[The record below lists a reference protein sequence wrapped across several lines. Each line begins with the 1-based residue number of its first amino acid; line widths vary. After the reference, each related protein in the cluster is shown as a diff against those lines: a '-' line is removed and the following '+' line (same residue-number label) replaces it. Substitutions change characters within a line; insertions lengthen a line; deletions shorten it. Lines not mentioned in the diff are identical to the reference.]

1 MIVMIVGIVTIIAVA
16 AGIAVIGV
24 VIAIGT
30 AVADGIA
37 AADIGMVRVIVA
49 RDLSHVP
56 AAVTAH
62 TANKSPPRRIKAP
75 QILRRFVYHRSEQVC
90 LCRTR
95 LPTHAR

>member
-1 MIVMIVGIVTIIAVA
+1 MIVTIVGIVTIIAVA

-62 TANKSPPRRIKAP
+62 TANKQCAYPPHVVTDHFRMNKF
-75 QILRRFVYHRSEQVC
+75 LD
-90 LCRTR
+90 R
-95 LPTHAR
+95 LQRLLTCVRNKNI